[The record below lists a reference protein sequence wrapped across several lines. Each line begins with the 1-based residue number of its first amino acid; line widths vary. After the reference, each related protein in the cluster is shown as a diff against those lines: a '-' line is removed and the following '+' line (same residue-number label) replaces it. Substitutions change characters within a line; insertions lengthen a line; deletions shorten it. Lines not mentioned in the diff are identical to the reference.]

1 MYDKYNLK
9 NISALSLDIIVKNMN
24 LYKNILCQV
33 LDFDIIYENS
43 RIIVFHNNKL
53 SKDLFI
59 TIVENSDFRNDVVKL
74 DDDNVLVF
82 YLENEMI
89 YSNICSVLL
98 KNGVPTVKSF
108 NPYWDENGK
117 TFLISE
123 DENFRIVFCRK
134 KFKSLAYD
142 IVYNARIAMPTHSIE
157 HVKDMFINRFGMNK
171 ISFFTN
177 HDNFDGIMLSPN
189 ELLDCHIE
197 FTQYFGNER
206 HLNDSL
212 NYNLSF
218 INENS
223 YNSYYSF
230 NIVAS
235 NDFNMCENNSSEAY
249 CCIVEYLR
257 DKM

>member
-1 MYDKYNLK
+1 MYEKYDLK
-9 NISALSLDIIVKNMN
+9 NISALSLDLVVKNMN
-24 LYKNILCQV
+24 LYKNIFCQI
-33 LDFDIIYENS
+33 LDFEIIYENS
-43 RIIVFHNNKL
+43 YNIVFHNSEL

-59 TIVENSDFRNDVVKL
+59 TIVENSDMKNDVVKL

-89 YSNICSVLL
+89 YSNICSVLI

-117 TFLISE
+117 TFLISD

-134 KFKSLAYD
+134 KFKSLAYGL
-142 IVYNARIAMPTHSIE
+142 VYNARIAMPTHSLD
-157 HVKDMFINRFGMNK
+157 HVKEMFINRYGMNK
-171 ISFFTN
+171 ISFFSN

-197 FTQYFGNER
+197 FTQYFGND
-206 HLNDSL
+206 HKLSDSL

-218 INENS
+218 INESSYKSYFS
-223 YNSYYSF
+223 YNILTS
-230 NIVAS
+230 I
-235 NDFNMCENNSSEAY
+235 DFIMSENKSSEAY
-249 CCIVEYLR
+249 CCILDYMRV
-257 DKM
+257 KF